1 MATDRPDSP
10 DGRDSPDSALSGGRS
25 TGGGTAGAATPAVEV
40 FLADFHDRCPGGSP
54 RAFAPLAV
62 LDAAGHQHASS
73 YHALQTALLAAL
85 GSGGLPDGPLLDL
98 ACGDGHLLALLLPLG
113 RPLLGVDLSAGEL
126 AAAAARLTEL
136 GIPLAGLDGPNG
148 PTADPRAMPSA
159 SGSAPDPAHVTALP
173 PVTLYQARAQAL
185 PLADASIAA
194 ITCHMALM
202 LMSDPAQVVAELGRV
217 LRPGGR
223 LLAVLPHIDPL
234 NSAPQ
239 PLLQAWLSALRPE
252 ARDAGWQQVRFE
264 NRAWGDDQGLA
275 ALLRPAFTP
284 LLLTPLTARQRLSP
298 SQAWDWFAGMYD
310 LHLLPAA
317 AWPAVRARFMAQ
329 LPALQGDDGCVPLQ
343 FNYLL
348 LDATAA
354 A

>member
-1 MATDRPDSP
+1 MATDRPDS
-10 DGRDSPDSALSGGRS
+10 RDSPDSALSGGSS

-40 FLADFHDRCPGGSP
+40 FLADFHDRCPGGTP

-62 LDAAGHQHASS
+62 LDAAGHPHASS
-73 YHALQTALLAAL
+73 YHALQAALLAAL
-85 GSGGLPDGPLLDL
+85 GSGDLPDGPLLDL

-113 RPLLGVDLSAGEL
+113 RPLVGADLSAGEL
-126 AAAAARLTEL
+126 AAAAARLAAL
-136 GIPLAGLDGPNG
+136 GIPRAGLDGQ
-148 PTADPRAMPSA
+148 TAELSTMPSA
-159 SGSAPDPAHVTALP
+159 LGSALDATHDTEPPA
-173 PVTLYQARAQAL
+173 VTLYQARAQAL
-185 PLADASIAA
+185 PLADASVAA

-202 LMSDPAQVVAELGRV
+202 LMNDPAQVVAELGRV

-223 LLAVLPHIDPL
+223 LLAVLPHVDAQG
-234 NSAPQ
+234 STAQ
-239 PLLQAWLSALRPE
+239 PLLQAWQAALRPE